1 MDDKENMPK
10 FDECKRIYEEY
21 RYILDHRKFLFEL
34 YKENDCRVKV
44 KKENFDEYI
53 KKYNKE
59 HNKNL
64 NETDYLKYLIL
75 NDYIRDKIDFN
86 SNWINRGMYSGK
98 NDESLKDYIKRLN
111 DDKVYFLNFY
121 ENEILNESIKDVYKI
136 KDEFLKLQDEIF
148 KLQGKNKELKK
159 KLEDSTKEIISIMGL
174 FSAIIG
180 LIISNIS
187 VMNTDTTIFKV
198 VIVNASLILSIT
210 AIFFFIDYI
219 LNKKDEKNKITPFL
233 VVAIICIAI
242 ILISLI
248 MSNNSLKVL
257 YFKLL

>member
-1 MDDKENMPK
+1 MEDKENVPK
-10 FDECKRIYEEY
+10 FDECKRIDNKYKN
-21 RYILDHRKFLFEL
+21 INHMKFLYEL
-34 YKENDCRVKV
+34 YAENDYKIKV
-44 KKENFDEYI
+44 KKEKFDNYI
-53 KKYNKE
+53 KEYNEKYNKKLDE
-59 HNKNL
+59 KL
-64 NETDYLKYLIL
+64 DETDYLKYLVM
-75 NDYIRDKIDFN
+75 NNYIRNKIDFTSTN
-86 SNWINRGMYSGK
+86 IKPSM
-98 NDESLKDYIKRLN
+98 NDEMLNWYIDYLKKDG
-111 DDKVYFLNFY
+111 VYFLKFY
-121 ENEILNESIKDVYKI
+121 ENEILNESIKDIYKI

-159 KLEDSTKEIISIMGL
+159 KLDDSTKEIISIMGL

-219 LNKKDEKNKITPFL
+219 LNKKYEKNKITPFV

-248 MSNNSLKVL
+248 MSNNSLNI
-257 YFKLL
+257 FCIKLI